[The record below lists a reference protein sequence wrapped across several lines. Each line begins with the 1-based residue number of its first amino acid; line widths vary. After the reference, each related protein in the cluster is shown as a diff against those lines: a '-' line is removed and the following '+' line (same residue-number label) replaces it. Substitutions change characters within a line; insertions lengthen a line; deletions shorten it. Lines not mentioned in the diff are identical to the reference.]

1 LRNVSAGGADGHHR
15 TIVEHTLHILFLP
28 DLHKE
33 RASQTLPATDEHSR
47 QLSMAS
53 HPHFESS
60 AFGLAS
66 YPQPKLSI
74 AGLNLPSPMH
84 FQLRVLTR
92 LSMNE
97 QGRITHHRDFWDVKD
112 LLGLVPGVSLTQWI
126 TTRITGYSLSLLGRF
141 GMWAVGG
148 SRGQGADQGERGD
161 VEVAP
166 STIGRVTR
174 SNSVTSATS
183 YARHIRH
190 HHGYPSHRA

>member
-1 LRNVSAGGADGHHR
+1 MPRVDGHHR

-33 RASQTLPATDEHSR
+33 RASQMLPTTDEHSR

-53 HPHFESS
+53 HFDSS
-60 AFGLAS
+60 AIASTS

-74 AGLNLPSPMH
+74 AGINLPSPMH

-126 TTRITGYSLSLLGRF
+126 TTRITGYSLSMLGRF
-141 GMWAVGG
+141 GMWAFRG
-148 SRGQGADQGERGD
+148 SRGQQAGEGERD
-161 VEVAP
+161 EVEAGP

-174 SNSVTSATS
+174 SNSVSSAAA
-183 YARHIRH
+183 YARHVR
-190 HHGYPSHRA
+190 HHGYHSHRA